1 MIALL
6 ATFASI
12 PKPVKIALAA
22 IAGALALWGMAALY
36 INHRENAA
44 VRADREQAAAEA
56 ATKALDAER
65 GANRKDEAI
74 QAANQDDDDETREAI
89 TDATA
94 ENPEAAGAPAG
105 PVTRTVI
112 DRLRERAARDRDS
125 AD

>member
-1 MIALL
+1 MSIALL
-6 ATFASI
+6 FAKFTSL
-12 PKPVKIALAA
+12 PKWAHYVM
-22 IAGALALWGMAALY
+22 AGIGAALLMLAY

-65 GANRKDEAI
+65 GANKADEAI
-74 QAANQDDDDETREAI
+74 QADNRAADKSTREAI
-89 TDATA
+89 DNATA